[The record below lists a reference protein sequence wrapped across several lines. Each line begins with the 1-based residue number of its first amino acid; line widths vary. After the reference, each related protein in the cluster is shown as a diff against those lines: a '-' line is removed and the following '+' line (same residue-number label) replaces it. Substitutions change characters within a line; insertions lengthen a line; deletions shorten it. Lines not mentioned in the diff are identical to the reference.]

1 MSLYFSWH
9 GHICT
14 HSSTLWELLLSGPR
28 AFLLGCPSSPRPCL
42 LRRPPAGGH
51 VAHPQ
56 LAQELGQGK
65 SFLHL
70 EHLLSWKSLSKSEFF
85 LL

>member
-28 AFLLGCPSSPRPCL
+28 AFLLGCPSSPRPRQDGAEAFL
-42 LRRPPAGGH
+42 
-51 VAHPQ
+51 
-56 LAQELGQGK
+56 QEAMLPIP
-65 SFLHL
+65 SLHMI
-70 EHLLSWKSLSKSEFF
+70 WARARVFF
-85 LL
+85 IWNIC